1 MKLMICTLFVDLFHF
16 PSWMNSPLTSAQAI
30 TEQGSQALTSV
41 IENTINA
48 QELFKQVFVI
58 AQRPG
63 L

>member
-1 MKLMICTLFVDLFHF
+1 
-16 PSWMNSPLTSAQAI
+16 MNSPLTSAQAI